1 MIITGIADEGSP
13 EIEEQIRIHQELGWQ
28 TIELRLIGDT
38 NICSVNEE
46 TFDRTF
52 AALEKADMKAVC
64 FASGIA
70 NWARPITADFSQDVE
85 ELKRAAP
92 RMRRM
97 GTRYIRIMSY
107 PNDGLDEK
115 EWRNEAIRRLAELS
129 RIASG
134 EGIILVHENCSGWG
148 AATAENQKILIQEV
162 DSPSLRIVFDTGN
175 PVAEGHPAEE
185 TWDFYQEAKPFIEHI
200 HIKDCKKN
208 QDGEII
214 YTYPAEGWSMVP
226 DILADALGSGYQGAF
241 SIEPHITA
249 QIHLGNVT
257 GSGAD
262 PREVYLEYGR
272 KTNALFEQLK

>member
-97 GTRYIRIMSY
+97 STRYIRIMSY

-249 QIHLGNVT
+249 QIHLGNVP